1 MSADTVEKRKVRRD
15 SADSETDEYLKDV
28 AGFLQEVGQDV
39 TCTEEELHW
48 SDIGEF
54 GFLHKQDRC
63 VFESKLSFLSLLA

>member
-1 MSADTVEKRKVRRD
+1 MSADTVEKKKVRRD

-39 TCTEEELHW
+39 TCTAEEELHW

-54 GFLHKQDRC
+54 GFHHQYNRSC
-63 VFESKLSFLSLLA
+63 VFEFVSFLAG